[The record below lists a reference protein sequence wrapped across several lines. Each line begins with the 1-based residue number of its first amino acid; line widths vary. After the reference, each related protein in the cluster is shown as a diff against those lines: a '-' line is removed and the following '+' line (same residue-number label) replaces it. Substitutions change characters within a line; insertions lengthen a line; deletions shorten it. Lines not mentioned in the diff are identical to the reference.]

1 MRRDDPRT
9 LARGDRD
16 DALRGMEKLLGAD
29 AKAWQWGKLHQSLP
43 PHPLLAILDPALRAR
58 LQPGPFPTGGSPYT
72 PRQSAYRTSDFQV
85 TNGASFRVVLDV
97 GEWDNSR
104 AVNYPGQS
112 GNPDDPH
119 YRDLAGMWLS
129 GEQFPLLYSRG
140 AVEKATETRIVL
152 NPAGK

>member
-1 MRRDDPRT
+1 M
-9 LARGDRD
+9 
-16 DALRGMEKLLGAD
+16 
-29 AKAWQWGKLHQSLP
+29 
-43 PHPLLAILDPALRAR
+43 
-58 LQPGPFPTGGSPYT
+58 
-72 PRQSAYRTSDFQV
+72 

-119 YRDLAGMWLS
+119 YRDLTGMWLS
-129 GEQFPLLYSRG
+129 GEQFPLLYSRA
-140 AVEKATETRIVL
+140 AVEKATETRILL